1 LSWIRNIITGAVIPS
16 SNFLDPNKFD
26 VMMNKCYL
34 SLFIFLGV
42 GCVLVILLWIL
53 DFMFSVIWSYVSC
66 GLVCYLPIC
75 KSVCKSKII
84 CLSTGERPFI
94 DILQDRRYW
103 VIHIITI
110 PSLFIAGVIFV
121 LSRFVYKL
129 FGLPNFNQYF
139 NKDNTQISL
148 INDRFSSSLEIED
161 I

>member
-1 LSWIRNIITGAVIPS
+1 MGLYYLIISCFSSTADISWRWLCVGDI
-16 SNFLDPNKFD
+16 
-26 VMMNKCYL
+26 VMDSRFY
-34 SLFIFLGV
+34 
-42 GCVLVILLWIL
+42 VLVILLWIL

-110 PSLFIAGVIFV
+110 PSLFIAGVIFI

>member
-1 LSWIRNIITGAVIPS
+1 MIYKY
-16 SNFLDPNKFD
+16 FLDPNKFD

-34 SLFIFLGV
+34 SLLIFLGV
-42 GCVLVILLWIL
+42 GCVLVIFMDSRFYVLVILLWIL

>member
-1 LSWIRNIITGAVIPS
+1 MGLYYLIIWIHLGLCGCV
-16 SNFLDPNKFD
+16 LDRALVRFIFH
-26 VMMNKCYL
+26 VSVL
-34 SLFIFLGV
+34 LQIFLGV

-110 PSLFIAGVIFV
+110 PSLFIAGVIFI